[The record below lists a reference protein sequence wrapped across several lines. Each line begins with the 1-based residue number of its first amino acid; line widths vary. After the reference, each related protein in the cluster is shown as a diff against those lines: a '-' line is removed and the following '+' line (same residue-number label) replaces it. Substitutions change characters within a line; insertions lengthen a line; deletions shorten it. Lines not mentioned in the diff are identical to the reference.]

1 MQGEI
6 NTDNQNIKR
15 LFGEL
20 IRNNVSPE
28 SWFWITENTSEQP
41 DLDTL
46 NSTFTLLP
54 RKTGKQPIQI
64 IKSQKEQLQSFY
76 NGFSVEGWTID
87 RLSRVYLL
95 MNTNAPDKDTY
106 FKNIETLFSAAEMNE
121 LVALYSALPLL
132 NYPQLWTKRCAE
144 GIRSNIGSV
153 LEAIMYHNPYPSN
166 NLDQDAWNQMILKA
180 FFTDKNVDLI
190 ISLDDR
196 ANKEL
201 AYILSDYAH
210 ERWAANR
217 PVNPQLWRLT
227 GKFIDERLF
236 QDIKR
241 LFASEIKNDKEAA
254 ALAAFQS
261 DYKPAKELLAAY
273 PNLYAAVKSNLLTW
287 QNLSVAKETD

>member
-6 NTDNQNIKR
+6 NTGNQNIKR
-15 LFGEL
+15 AFEEL

-28 SWFWITENTSEQP
+28 NWFWITENTSGQP
-41 DLDTL
+41 GLGTL

-54 RKTGKQPIQI
+54 RKTGKQPIKI

-95 MNTNAPDKDTY
+95 MNTNAPDKDIY
-106 FKNIETLFSAAEMNE
+106 FQNIETLFSAAEINE
-121 LVALYSALPLL
+121 LVALYSALPVFH
-132 NYPQLWTKRCAE
+132 YPELWAKRCAE
-144 GIRSNIGSV
+144 GIRSSIGSV
-153 LEAIMYHNPYPSN
+153 LEAIMYHNPYPSK
-166 NLDQDAWNQMILKA
+166 NLNQDAWNQMVLKA

-190 ISLDDR
+190 IGLDDR

-201 AYILSDYAH
+201 AYLLSDYAH

-227 GKFIDERLF
+227 GKFIDEKLF
-236 QDIKR
+236 QDIKK
-241 LFASEIKNDKEAA
+241 LFACEIKTDRKAA
-254 ALAAFQS
+254 ALATFQS
-261 DYKPAKELLAAY
+261 DYKPAKELLAAH
-273 PNLYAAVKSNLLTW
+273 PDLYQAVKSNLLTW
-287 QNLSVAKETD
+287 QNLSLAD